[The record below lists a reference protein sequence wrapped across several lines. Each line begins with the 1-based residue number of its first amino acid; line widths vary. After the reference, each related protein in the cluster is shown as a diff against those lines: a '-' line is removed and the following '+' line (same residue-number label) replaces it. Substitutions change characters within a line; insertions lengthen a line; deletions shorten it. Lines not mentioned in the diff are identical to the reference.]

1 MHAAP
6 ACNITVT
13 TSGGKGIR
21 AHALLRLARN
31 SKAAIAWDQ
40 HQTTSML
47 PSSSICP
54 LLALAACA
62 RAWPW
67 QPRQIDVGSPRLVRV
82 AIANTNGTVTLAVP
96 ARHANQNLRH
106 R

>member
-1 MHAAP
+1 MF
-6 ACNITVT
+6 
-13 TSGGKGIR
+13 S

-47 PSSSICP
+47 PSSSIRA

-62 RAWPW
+62 RAWPVAAA
-67 QPRQIDVGSPRLVRV
+67 PDRCRIPAVVRV